1 MYSKVKRATIPLR
14 KDGTITHMLM
24 VSFDVEV
31 DHEPLILKKIIPM
44 AGDLAL

>member
-1 MYSKVKRATIPLR
+1 
-14 KDGTITHMLM
+14 MLM

-31 DHEPLILKKIIPM
+31 DHEPRILEKIIPM